1 MSPRG
6 NGSAMAPKKQGDTQK
21 GSPTFL
27 LANPLP
33 PSLLFLT
40 EDPYI
45 RIWDGVQRNG
55 DLGRG
60 CMVANQGS
68 VGIRDPSQPDFSPL
82 WQRPRAWRSVASEPE
97 PCWPPRP
104 CRSPRRCCCRSWPS
118 TSAAS
123 ARAPARTGC
132 RLGSSGSFLG
142 SCSSAPLPP
151 GEPPASPLAHPFCII
166 WGQEEI
172 CRVPRPYIHLGWSV
186 WGPPGM
192 SGCWHPD
199 GHPVVPAAPRRA
211 PSSAR
216 GSSSPSS
223 WPARQR
229 SCRQPPVRDTRPEGW
244 WRRAEL
250 VARLGDGHRGGL
262 IVPGGLGKVRAR

>member
-1 MSPRG
+1 
-6 NGSAMAPKKQGDTQK
+6 
-21 GSPTFL
+21 
-27 LANPLP
+27 
-33 PSLLFLT
+33 
-40 EDPYI
+40 
-45 RIWDGVQRNG
+45 
-55 DLGRG
+55 
-60 CMVANQGS
+60 MVANQGS

-166 WGQEEI
+166 FGLGRRFVVCHVLTSTWGGRFGVPRGCLAAGTLTATLLSPQRRGEPRALREDP
-172 CRVPRPYIHLGWSV
+172 RVP
-186 WGPPGM
+186 
-192 SGCWHPD
+192 
-199 GHPVVPAAPRRA
+199 
-211 PSSAR
+211 
-216 GSSSPSS
+216 
-223 WPARQR
+223 
-229 SCRQPPVRDTRPEGW
+229 
-244 WRRAEL
+244 
-250 VARLGDGHRGGL
+250 HRGQR
-262 IVPGGLGKVRAR
+262 GGGAAGSPR